1 MYYRGGSNLKKIA
14 RNLKEVKD
22 YIDEFEQRIERKGV
36 WYRGV
41 ADWTYNL
48 IPSLQRSLPPKTY
61 HYEIQNI
68 ERKMFDIFKNVEE
81 IKGKEF
87 TDWELLYLMQHHG
100 LKTRFL
106 DWSYNPLVALF
117 FATYNWDK
125 KKNARLWLLD
135 PHLCNEVFLGEYK
148 IIKPRSQKSYFDFL
162 DSFSVSNDIYAFDHY
177 QLNYDGFNK
186 RIKAQSGVFTLHL
199 SRNFVG
205 PNSYALNEL
214 LENEINIAK
223 LAKFSFSGRSL
234 RKDFPNTDV
243 VLNYIDIHPDAA
255 NEIEQHLLEE
265 NVTIKTMFPD
275 LTGTVDYINSI
286 FPNF

>member
-1 MYYRGGSNLKKIA
+1 MEKIA
-14 RNLKEVKD
+14 RSLKKVKD
-22 YIDEFEQRIERKGV
+22 YIDEFEQKIERNGV
-36 WYRGV
+36 WFRGV
-41 ADWTYNL
+41 TDWTYDL
-48 IPSLQRSLPPKTY
+48 VPSLQRSLPPKTY
-61 HYEIQNI
+61 HYEMQDI
-68 ERKMFDIFKNVEE
+68 ERKMFDVFKDVEE
-81 IKGKEF
+81 IKDKEF

-106 DWSYNPLVALF
+106 DWSCDPLVALF

-125 KKNARLWLLD
+125 NQNARLWLLD
-135 PHLCNEVFLGEYK
+135 PHFLNEVYFGEYK

-186 RIKAQSGVFTLHL
+186 RIEAQRGVFTLHL
-199 SRNFVG
+199 ARNLVG
-205 PNSYALNEL
+205 PNSYALNEI

-223 LAKFSFSGRSL
+223 ISRSL
-234 RKDFPNTDV
+234 SEEFPNAEV

-255 NEIEQHLLEE
+255 DEIEQHLLEK

-275 LTGTVDYINSI
+275 LTGTVDYINKI

>member
-1 MYYRGGSNLKKIA
+1 MA
-14 RNLKEVKD
+14 RSLKEIKD
-22 YIDEFEQRIERKGV
+22 YIDEFEQKIERKGV
-36 WYRGV
+36 WFRGV
-41 ADWTYNL
+41 TDWTYNL

-61 HYEIQNI
+61 HYKMQDI
-68 ERKMFDIFKNVEE
+68 ERRMFDVFKNVEE
-81 IKGKEF
+81 IKGEEF

-106 DWSYNPLVALF
+106 DWSYAPLVALF

-125 KKNARLWLLD
+125 NQNARLWLLD
-135 PHLCNEVFLGEYK
+135 PHLFNEVFLGEYK

-186 RIKAQSGVFTLHL
+186 RIEAQSGVFTLHL
-199 SRNFVG
+199 TRNLVG
-205 PNSYALNEL
+205 PNAYPLNDL
-214 LENEINIAK
+214 LENKINIAK
-223 LAKFSFSGRSL
+223 QAKFPSNGRSL
-234 RKDFPNTDV
+234 RRVFPDLDV

-286 FPNF
+286 FPDI